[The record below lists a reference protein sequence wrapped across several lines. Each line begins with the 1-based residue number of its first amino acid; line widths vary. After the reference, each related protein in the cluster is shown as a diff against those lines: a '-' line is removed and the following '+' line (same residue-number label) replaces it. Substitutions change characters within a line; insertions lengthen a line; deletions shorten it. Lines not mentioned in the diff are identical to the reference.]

1 MPSKLLDWD
10 LDTLKNNMFAAT
22 QAELD
27 ITSKPLFYKIIERTK
42 AGPFWTLTVEAS
54 GHGNGVLDEALES
67 AKAWWGAP
75 HRGTADILA
84 VLPEEHQITL
94 RFCSVPPPEAGGTLL
109 IYPAPYLEKVRDA
122 WVDQKWVH
130 QIFQWLHGPFSG
142 VDAGTNPCIPKV
154 LPGLNLRERQ
164 KASFQLVTNPVSF
177 LSGPPGTGKT
187 YTLGYLLAHI
197 LLQDPEAK
205 ILLVSTTN
213 SAVDEAII
221 AVDKALN
228 TMAGKDGRCREL
240 VKKCKRLGSRFIA
253 SNYEKREYLI
263 PEVNKTLIAELA
275 ILESVKPDPQ
285 DLIAY
290 AKWKDE
296 VEEIR
301 ATLKATV
308 VKLVMKSRLVAM
320 TCTRAVF
327 GLDDLRACPRFDY
340 LVFDESSQVGL
351 AHALLLVPLA
361 KWVLFT
367 GDKEQLKP
375 INQAEDDLTDL
386 LLGHSMFDLKDERIH
401 GSCFLNEQSRMA
413 APICSLVSRV
423 FYNGQLK
430 VANDC
435 LGDIKWVQFRSKPF
449 LRDFTGH
456 LFLLDLLDGGQWSP
470 YYNGFIRYE
479 SATIIVENIARLI
492 PSLQPSE
499 ILVLTPFRAQ
509 RAVLNGMLR
518 HLAKETGRPELKKV
532 RVSTVHRA
540 QGQECHTVFFDPVD
554 EGNAWLDRKDM
565 SCLINVALSR
575 AQAKLF
581 LLLCKDNCKK
591 NKTLHTILETY
602 RTMGFESVA
611 RSQVKQL
618 NNSSVW
624 GIHEL
629 SDNVQLDIRETD
641 AMPTWDSRNSGVI
654 RATTVDVI
662 LEEMSAAQE
671 VLPSASVVILTGTAQ
686 QAKLFRD
693 RLPFTNEKTQ
703 RALSILGPEDLKE
716 EGADTVCLD
725 TAGLLDQAL
734 DSTDPLALVLR
745 ARTMSRHKLL
755 VWIHPNETR
764 HPLWKTFID
773 ILQAPSIEA
782 ARKLRPPPGPSK
794 APYPLAS
801 GPVLGASA
809 ITASA
814 RGKSRSYLSRYEMTW
829 ILNIHFTSDIKRLQR
844 ETGISYARY
853 KACLHEP
860 ELLTP
865 EEAAQLKKFLP
876 TGSDIAH

>member
-1 MPSKLLDWD
+1 MPSELLDWD
-10 LDTLKNNMFAAT
+10 RDTLKINMFAAT
-22 QAELD
+22 QAELE
-27 ITSKPLFYKIIERTK
+27 ITSKPSFYTIIERTK

-67 AKAWWGAP
+67 AKAWWGGP
-75 HRGTADILA
+75 HRGTADILS

-109 IYPAPYLEKVRDA
+109 IYPARYLEKVRDA
-122 WVDQKWVH
+122 WLDQDWVEE
-130 QIFQWLHGPFSG
+130 IYQWLHGPFSG
-142 VDAGTNPCIPKV
+142 VDVATNSCVPKV
-154 LPGLNLRERQ
+154 LPGLKLRERQ
-164 KASFQLVTNPVSF
+164 RASFQLVTNPVSF

-213 SAVDEAII
+213 SAVDEAIL
-221 AVDKALN
+221 AVDRALN
-228 TMAGKDGRCREL
+228 TMADKDWRCREL

-263 PEVNKTLIAELA
+263 PEVNRTLIAELA
-275 ILESVKPDPQ
+275 ILENAKPDPQ
-285 DLIAY
+285 DLLTY

-301 ATLKATV
+301 ATLKAHV

-361 KWVLFT
+361 EWVLFT

-375 INQAEDDLTDL
+375 INQAEDDLTNL
-386 LLGHSMFDLKDERIH
+386 LLGQSMFDLKDERIH
-401 GSCFLNEQSRMA
+401 ASCFLNEQSRMA
-413 APICSLVSRV
+413 PPICNLVSRV

-430 VANDC
+430 VANEC
-435 LGDIKWVQFRSKPF
+435 LGDFKWVQFRSRPP

-456 LFLLDLLDGGQWSP
+456 LFLLDLMEGGQWSP
-470 YYNGFIRYE
+470 YYNGYIRYA
-479 SATIIVENIARLI
+479 SASLIVENVARLI

-518 HLAKETGRPELKKV
+518 HLAEETGRPELKKV

-591 NKTLHTILETY
+591 NRTLHTILETY

-611 RSQVKQL
+611 RAQAKPL
-618 NNSSVW
+618 NTSSVW
-624 GIHEL
+624 GIREL
-629 SDNVQLDIRETD
+629 SDKVQLDLRETD
-641 AMPTWDSRNSGVI
+641 AMPTWDPRTSGVI
-654 RATTVDVI
+654 RPTTVDVI

-671 VLPSASVVILTGTAQ
+671 VLPNTSVVILTGTAQ
-686 QAKLFRD
+686 QAAVFRD
-693 RLPFTNEKTQ
+693 RLPYTNEKTQ
-703 RALSILGPEDLKE
+703 RAVSIRGPQDLNE
-716 EGADTVCLD
+716 EGADTVYLD
-725 TAGLLDQAL
+725 TAGLLGQAL
-734 DSTDPLALVLR
+734 DPTDPLALALR
-745 ARTMSRHKLL
+745 ARTLSRHKLV
-755 VWIHPNETR
+755 VWIHPKETR
-764 HPLWKTFID
+764 HPLWNTFLD
-773 ILQAPSIEA
+773 ILQAPSVEA
-782 ARKLRPPPGPSK
+782 ASKLGPPPSSSK
-794 APYPLAS
+794 GTYPLAS
-801 GPVLGASA
+801 GPVLGPSA
-809 ITASA
+809 MTISA
-814 RGKSRSYLSRYEMTW
+814 RGKSRSLLSRYEMTW
-829 ILNIHFTSDIKRLQR
+829 ILNIHFTSDVKRLQK

-865 EEAAQLKKFLP
+865 NEAAQLRKFLP
-876 TGSDIAH
+876 SASDSAH